1 MKLAILY
8 AGQGAQHAGMGK
20 DLYESEPLF
29 RTALDAAD
37 ASVDFDLKQLCF
49 EGPDETLSQTQFTQP
64 CMVAFAAGLTAV
76 LKDKG
81 IEPAAVA
88 GLSLG
93 EYSALCCAGVFDAAT
108 AVSLAAFRG
117 KAMEQAVTG
126 RPCGMAAILGLDRE
140 ALGAACAQAAQTTG
154 GVVEIANYNCPGQM
168 AIAGD
173 QAAVDAAC
181 EAAKDAGAKRCV
193 PLKVSG
199 PFHTSLMA
207 PAGDA
212 LREKFKE
219 VSFGEMSCPVYF
231 NCLGGPKTDSDTIP
245 ALLEKQVQSSVYME
259 DIIRRMAEDGV
270 DAFLEVGPGKTLAG
284 LVKKTV
290 KGAAV
295 RSVETAED
303 LAAALEWLK
312 GEA

>member
-1 MKLAILY
+1 M
-8 AGQGAQHAGMGK
+8 
-20 DLYESEPLF
+20 
-29 RTALDAAD
+29 
-37 ASVDFDLKQLCF
+37 
-49 EGPDETLSQTQFTQP
+49 
-64 CMVAFAAGLTAV
+64 
-76 LKDKG
+76 
-81 IEPAAVA
+81 A

-93 EYSALCCAGVFDAAT
+93 EYSALYAAGVFDAAT

-117 KAMEQAVTG
+117 KAME
-126 RPCGMAAILGLDRE
+126 RPCRPPLWHGRGSGTGSGIPAAPPARRRPDP
-140 ALGAACAQAAQTTG
+140 G

-173 QAAVDAAC
+173 KAAVDAAC
-181 EAAKDAGAKRCV
+181 EAAKAAGAKRCV
-193 PLKVSG
+193 PLNVSG

-231 NCLGGPKTDSDTIP
+231 NCLGAPKADNDTIH

-312 GEA
+312 GERPDGSKTECTGNRRQPGNRPGHMPGSGRTGCERGRELRGPRRCRRGCGRGVPRPGCGCLCHSGQRGL